1 VYYMPAL
8 IRLTVDTMD
17 RPQERYLEQ
26 LLFHLI
32 YDGKDNRQ
40 KQNFLRGT
48 FPGALGKKPANLADL
63 AKTGGNGPRGSLLR
77 RQCSSL

>member
-1 VYYMPAL
+1 MPAL

-40 KQNFLRGT
+40 KQNLLRGT
-48 FPGALGKKPANLADL
+48 FPGFGQKAGEFSGSGKD
-63 AKTGGNGPRGSLLR
+63 RG
-77 RQCSSL
+77 